1 MTDHGHLSDDDH
13 HQHEHGHSHPH
24 GAGAG
29 HVHAPVDFGA
39 AFALG
44 VGLNALVV
52 LLEFG
57 FGIFGHSIA
66 LIADAGHNLGDV
78 AGLLAAWI
86 ASVLVRR
93 RPSARFT
100 YGLRGSAVLAA
111 LFNAALLLIAVGAIS
126 WEAVQRLAHPEPV
139 AGVVVIAV
147 AALGIVL
154 NGATALLF
162 AAGRKRDLNA
172 GAAFTHMVAD
182 AAVSA
187 GVVVAGLLIL
197 LTGWLWLDPVVSLL
211 INVVII
217 WMTWSLLRHSVRM
230 SLDAVPEA
238 IDPQAVRAFLEAQ
251 PGVASVHD
259 LHIWSIG
266 TTETALT
273 AHLVMPD
280 RQAGDAFLHH
290 VAAEL
295 AEDFGICHA
304 TLQIEQGPAEACALA
319 PEELV

>member
-1 MTDHGHLSDDDH
+1 MTDHGHPSDAHHDH
-13 HQHEHGHSHPH
+13 AHHHGHAHA
-24 GAGAG
+24 AGG
-29 HVHAPVDFGA
+29 HTHAPVDFGT

-44 VGLNALVV
+44 VGLNVLVV

-57 FGIFGHSIA
+57 FGVFGHSVA

-78 AGLLAAWI
+78 AGLIAAWI
-86 ASVLVRR
+86 AAVLVRR

-111 LFNAALLLIAVGAIS
+111 LFNAVLLLIAIGAIS
-126 WEAVQRLAHPEPV
+126 WEAIQRLAHPEPV
-139 AGVVVIAV
+139 AGLVVIVV

-162 AAGRKRDLNA
+162 ARGRKGDLNVR
-172 GAAFTHMVAD
+172 GAFTHMAAD

-187 GVVVAGLLIL
+187 GVVVAGVLIL
-197 LTGWLWLDPVVSLL
+197 LTGWLWVDPVVSLL
-211 INVVII
+211 INVVVV
-217 WMTWSLLRHSVRM
+217 WMTWSLLRDSIRM
-230 SLDAVPEA
+230 SLGAVPDA
-238 IDPQAVRAFLEAQ
+238 IDPQAVRGFLEAQ

-273 AHLVMPD
+273 AHLVMPAEA
-280 RQAGDAFLHH
+280 AGDAFLHH
-290 VAAEL
+290 VAKEL
-295 AEDFGICHA
+295 EDDFGICHA

-319 PEELV
+319 PEEVV

>member
-1 MTDHGHLSDDDH
+1 MTDPGQPSDGHEHHDHGHTH
-13 HQHEHGHSHPH
+13 GAGHSHS
-24 GAGAG
+24 
-29 HVHAPVDFGA
+29 HAPADFGT

-44 VGLNALVV
+44 VGLNTLVV

-78 AGLLAAWI
+78 AGLFAAWI
-86 ASVLVRR
+86 AAVLVRR

-111 LFNAALLLIAVGAIS
+111 LFNAVLLLVAVGAIS
-126 WEAVQRLAHPEPV
+126 WEAIQRLAHPEPV
-139 AGVVVIAV
+139 AGLVVIVV

-162 AAGRKRDLNA
+162 AAGRKGDLNVR
-172 GAAFTHMVAD
+172 GAFTHMAAD

-211 INVVII
+211 INVAVV
-217 WMTWSLLRHSVRM
+217 WMTWSLLRDSVRM

-238 IDPQAVRAFLEAQ
+238 IDPQAVRTFLEAQ

-273 AHLVMPD
+273 AHLVMPAGP
-280 RQAGDAFLHH
+280 AGDVLLHH
-290 VAAEL
+290 VAKEL
-295 AEDFGICHA
+295 EDDFGICHA
-304 TLQIEQGPAEACALA
+304 TLQVEQGPAEACALA
-319 PEELV
+319 PEEVV

>member
-1 MTDHGHLSDDDH
+1 MTDHGHPDHDHDH
-13 HQHEHGHSHPH
+13 HAHGHGHSHS
-24 GAGAG
+24 
-29 HVHAPVDFGA
+29 HAPVDFGT

-100 YGLRGSAVLAA
+100 YGLRGSAILAA

-126 WEAVQRLAHPEPV
+126 WEAIQRLAHPEPV
-139 AGVVVIAV
+139 AGLVVIVV
-147 AALGIVL
+147 AGLGIVL

-162 AAGRKRDLNA
+162 ASGRKGDLNVR
-172 GAAFTHMVAD
+172 GAFTHMAAD

-217 WMTWSLLRHSVRM
+217 WMTWSLLRDSVRM
-230 SLDAVPEA
+230 SLDAVPET

-273 AHLVMPD
+273 AHLVMPGAP
-280 RQAGDAFLHH
+280 AGDAFLHH
-290 VAAEL
+290 LAGEL
-295 AEDFGICHA
+295 EGDFGICHA

-319 PEELV
+319 PEEVV

>member
-1 MTDHGHLSDDDH
+1 MTDPGHPGEHEHHGHTH
-13 HQHEHGHSHPH
+13 THGAGHSH
-24 GAGAG
+24 
-29 HVHAPVDFGA
+29 APADFGT
-39 AFALG
+39 AFAIG
-44 VGLNALVV
+44 VGLNVLVV
-52 LLEFG
+52 LLEFA
-57 FGIFGHSIA
+57 FGIFGHSVA

-78 AGLLAAWI
+78 AGLVAAWI
-86 ASVLVRR
+86 AAVLVRR

-100 YGLRGSAVLAA
+100 YGLRGSGVLAA

-126 WEAVQRLAHPEPV
+126 WEAIERLAHPQPV
-139 AGVVVIAV
+139 AGVVVIVV

-162 AAGRKRDLNA
+162 AAGRKGDLNVR
-172 GAAFTHMVAD
+172 GAFTHMAAD

-197 LTGWLWLDPVVSLL
+197 LTGWLWIDPVVSLL
-211 INVVII
+211 INVAVV
-217 WMTWSLLRHSVRM
+217 WMTWSLLRDSVRM
-230 SLDAVPEA
+230 SLGAVPDA
-238 IDPQAVRAFLEAQ
+238 IDPQAVRSFLEAQ

-280 RQAGDAFLHH
+280 QPANDGFLHH
-290 VAAEL
+290 VAREL
-295 AEDFGICHA
+295 EDDFGICHA

-319 PEELV
+319 PEEVV

>member
-1 MTDHGHLSDDDH
+1 MTDHGHPSDAHHDH
-13 HQHEHGHSHPH
+13 AHHHGHAHA
-24 GAGAG
+24 AGG
-29 HVHAPVDFGA
+29 HTHAPVDFGT

-44 VGLNALVV
+44 VGLNVLVV

-57 FGIFGHSIA
+57 FGVFGHSVA

-78 AGLLAAWI
+78 AGLIAAWI
-86 ASVLVRR
+86 AAVLVRR

-111 LFNAALLLIAVGAIS
+111 LFNAVLLLIAIGAIS
-126 WEAVQRLAHPEPV
+126 WEAIQRLAHPEPV
-139 AGVVVIAV
+139 AGLVVIVV

-162 AAGRKRDLNA
+162 ARGRKGDLNVR
-172 GAAFTHMVAD
+172 GAFTHMAAD

-187 GVVVAGLLIL
+187 GVVVAGVLIL
-197 LTGWLWLDPVVSLL
+197 LTGWLWVDPVVSLL
-211 INVVII
+211 INVVVV
-217 WMTWSLLRHSVRM
+217 WMTWSLLRDSIRM
-230 SLDAVPEA
+230 SLGAVPDA
-238 IDPQAVRAFLEAQ
+238 IDPQAVRGFLEAQ

-273 AHLVMPD
+273 AHLVMPAEV
-280 RQAGDAFLHH
+280 AGDAFLHH
-290 VAAEL
+290 VAKGLED
-295 AEDFGICHA
+295 DFGICHA

-319 PEELV
+319 PEEVV

>member
-1 MTDHGHLSDDDH
+1 MTDHGHSSDV
-13 HQHEHGHSHPH
+13 HEHHAHGHAHVH
-24 GAGAG
+24 GAG
-29 HVHAPVDFGA
+29 HSHAPVDFGM
-39 AFALG
+39 AFAIG
-44 VGLNALVV
+44 VGLNVLVV

-57 FGIFGHSIA
+57 FGIFGHSVS

-78 AGLLAAWI
+78 AGLVAAWI
-86 ASVLVRR
+86 AAVLVRR

-100 YGLRGSAVLAA
+100 YGLRGSGVLAA

-126 WEAVQRLAHPEPV
+126 WEAIQRFAHPEPV
-139 AGVVVIAV
+139 AGVVVIVV

-162 AAGRKRDLNA
+162 AAGRKGDLNVR
-172 GAAFTHMVAD
+172 GAFTHMAAD

-187 GVVVAGLLIL
+187 GVVVAGVLIL
-197 LTGWLWLDPVVSLL
+197 LTGWLWIDPVVSLL
-211 INVVII
+211 INVVIV
-217 WMTWSLLRHSVRM
+217 WMTWSLLRDSVRM
-230 SLDAVPEA
+230 SLGAVPDA
-238 IDPQAVRAFLEAQ
+238 IDPQAVRSFLEAQ

-273 AHLVMPD
+273 AHLVMPN
-280 RQAGDAFLHH
+280 QPANDAFLHH
-290 VAAEL
+290 VAREL
-295 AEDFGICHA
+295 EDDFGICHA

-319 PEELV
+319 PEEVV

>member
-1 MTDHGHLSDDDH
+1 MTDHGHPSNEH
-13 HQHEHGHSHPH
+13 HAHSH
-24 GAGAG
+24 GAG
-29 HVHAPVDFGA
+29 HTHAPADFGT

-44 VGLNALVV
+44 VGLNVAVV

-57 FGIFGHSIA
+57 FGVFGHSIA

-78 AGLLAAWI
+78 AGLVAAWI
-86 ASVLVRR
+86 AAVLVRR

-111 LFNAALLLIAVGAIS
+111 LFNAVLLLIAVGAIS
-126 WEAVQRLAHPEPV
+126 WEAIQRLAHPEPV
-139 AGVVVIAV
+139 AGLVVIVV

-162 AAGRKRDLNA
+162 AAGRKGDLNVR
-172 GAAFTHMVAD
+172 GAFTHMAAD
-182 AAVSA
+182 AAVST
-187 GVVVAGLLIL
+187 GVVVAGVLIL
-197 LTGWLWLDPVVSLL
+197 LTDWLWVDPLVSLL
-211 INVVII
+211 INVVVV
-217 WMTWSLLRHSVRM
+217 WMTWSLLRDSVRM
-230 SLDAVPEA
+230 SLGAVPEA
-238 IDPQAVRAFLEAQ
+238 IDPQAVRSFLEAL

-273 AHLVMPD
+273 AHLVMPN
-280 RQAGDAFLHH
+280 QPAGDAFLRH
-290 VAAEL
+290 VAKEL
-295 AEDFGICHA
+295 EDDFSICHA

-319 PEELV
+319 PEEVV